1 MLDFV
6 RKHSRSWGVK
16 VLLWLVIIVF
26 VGWGGYLYQTRHDL
40 DVARVGDHYVSSSEY
55 TTAYNNMVEGMRKQF
70 GGAMPDELMRS
81 LNLKEQ
87 ALESLIQHYLILKGA
102 DELGLAATTEEIRR
116 RILEIPA
123 FQAEGKFDAAR
134 YEGLL
139 RQMRMTPEV
148 FEEQMYEDISRQKVQ
163 AFIKGRAVVTE
174 DEILTEH
181 HFNRDQMKVAYVV
194 FDPKSFED
202 KVTFEETDLRTFH
215 QNHQDR
221 YMEPEKREI
230 AFVTLN
236 KEDLEK
242 DIRPSDSDIKRYYE
256 ENTTRFTR
264 EKQVRAQH
272 VLLRLKPDA
281 SEAEVEKVRTQAQ
294 KILDEAKKGKEFAEL
309 AKKYSQD
316 EATAKKGGELG
327 FFAMKQMDPAFSA
340 AAFALKPGEISDI
353 VRTPYGFH
361 IIKSEEVTEAR
372 TAPIEE
378 VKGEIERDIK
388 SEEAQDDAFKQMRNL
403 RDLAYA
409 RKDVEKAA
417 GEMKMKASERVW
429 IDMSEDQPG
438 SGPFP
443 KQVKAKLFQLSEGDI
458 SDMLEL
464 PGGFAVA
471 QVKSIKKPQPIPFEK
486 VKDKVMADLRA
497 DRAREL
503 ALKRAS
509 EILAQAKEKNSL
521 ADVAKAQNINL
532 RQSEF
537 FSRQDPDKDLKLL
550 RGAGLTMMF
559 GLDESKPFPE
569 SPLELGNR
577 FVVCQLQGKNSAGEP
592 TAEERAEISAKIARQ
607 KQTAIWETWL
617 SQIRKATKVEK
628 LKEI

>member
-6 RKHSRSWGVK
+6 RKHSRSWGIK

-26 VGWGGYLYQTRHDL
+26 VGWGGYLYQARHDA
-40 DVARVGDHYVSSSEY
+40 DIARVGDHYISYSEY
-55 TTAYNNMVEGMRKQF
+55 TTVFNNMTERIRKQF
-70 GGAMPDELMRS
+70 GGAAPDDLMRS
-81 LNLKEQ
+81 LNIKEQ
-87 ALESLIQHYLILKGA
+87 ALESLIEHYLVLIGA
-102 DELGLAATTEEIRR
+102 GELGLEATAEEVRR

-123 FQAEGKFDAAR
+123 FQAEGKFDVGR

-139 RQMRMTPEV
+139 RQNRMTPET
-148 FEEQMYEDISRQKVQ
+148 FEEQMYDDITTQKVQ
-163 AFIKGRAVVTE
+163 AFIRGRAVVTE
-174 DEILTEH
+174 DEILSEY
-181 HFNRDQMKVAYVV
+181 HFNRDQIKVAYVV

-202 KVTFEETDLRTFH
+202 KATVAESDLQTFY

-230 AFVTLN
+230 AYVLLN
-236 KEDLEK
+236 KEGLEK
-242 DIRPSDSDIKRYYE
+242 EIHPSEDEIKRYYD
-256 ENTTRFTR
+256 ENAARFTH

-272 VLLRLKPDA
+272 VLLRIKPDA
-281 SEAEVEKVRTQAQ
+281 SQAEVEKIRTQAQ
-294 KILDEAKKGKEFAEL
+294 KILDEAKKGKDFAEL

-327 FFAMKQMDPAFSA
+327 LFSIKQMDPAFSA
-340 AAFALKPGEISDI
+340 AAFALKPGEISDL
-353 VRTPYGFH
+353 VRTPHGFH
-361 IIKSEEVTEAR
+361 IIKSEEIVEAR
-372 TAPIEE
+372 TAPIGE

-388 SEEAQDDAFKQMRNL
+388 AQGAQDIAFKQANNL

-409 RKDVEKAA
+409 RKDVGKAA
-417 GEMKMKASERVW
+417 REMQMKVSDPVW
-429 IDMSEDQPG
+429 IDMSEDLPG

-464 PGGFAVA
+464 PNGFAVA
-471 QVKSIKKPQPIPFEK
+471 QVKSIKRPQPIPFEN
-486 VKDKVMADLRA
+486 VKDKVAKDFRA
-497 DRAREL
+497 DRAKEL

-509 EILAQAKEKNSL
+509 EVLAQSREKNSL

-537 FSRQDPDKDLKLL
+537 FSRQVPDKDLKL
-550 RGAGLTMMF
+550 RGAGLTSIF
-559 GLDESKPFPE
+559 SLSDSKPFPE
-569 SPLELGNR
+569 SPLELENLFMVCR
-577 FVVCQLQGKNSAGEP
+577 FQGKNVAGDPSQGEKD
-592 TAEERAEISAKIARQ
+592 EISGRILRQ
-607 KQTAIWETWL
+607 KEIAVWETWL
-617 SQIRKATKVEK
+617 TEIRKTTRVEK